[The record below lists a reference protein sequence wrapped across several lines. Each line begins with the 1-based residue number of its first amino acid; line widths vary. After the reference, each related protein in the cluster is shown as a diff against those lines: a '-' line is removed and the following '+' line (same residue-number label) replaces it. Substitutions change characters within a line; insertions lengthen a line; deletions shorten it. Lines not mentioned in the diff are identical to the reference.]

1 MINIIRPDP
10 RWCYENN
17 GAVAPRDIEGIAL
30 SGGVDS
36 MALISFLRN
45 GKRPCTIKAF
55 FFDHDT
61 KTSLLAKQFV
71 GNYCNEKGIELVV
84 GKIQGTKPAK
94 ESWEEYWRNQR
105 YSWLHSQNQII
116 ATAHHLND
124 VAETYIWSIAN
135 GHPRIIRYRKP
146 ERGRQSRIIRPLL
159 LTPKKELYDWCRRH
173 EVPYIEDT
181 SNTDL
186 KFTRNRIRHE
196 IMPRMLQVNPGF
208 LKVMARKVLK
218 EYEHGYY

>member
-1 MINIIRPDP
+1 MINIIRSKGTPGLPD
-10 RWCYENN
+10 
-17 GAVAPRDIEGIAL
+17 GAIAPNDISGVAL

-45 GKRPCTIKAF
+45 EQRPRWIKAF

-61 KTSLLAKQFV
+61 KTSSEARQFV
-71 GNYCNEKGIELVV
+71 SDYCSEKNIELAV
-84 GKIQGTKPAK
+84 GEIKETKPAE

-105 YSWLHSQNQII
+105 YGWLHNQDMII

-124 VAETYIWSIAN
+124 VAETYIWGMAH
-135 GHPRIIRYRKP
+135 GHPRFIHYRKP
-146 ERGRQSRIIRPLL
+146 KKEDQALIVRPLL

-196 IMPRMLQVNPGF
+196 IMPQMLQVNPGF